1 MKNSNILEENN
12 FTAEIKDGKHLI
24 FELEQ
29 RSYGMPVMEVSEV
42 NKLIKITHTPNTPGF
57 VKGIINLRGRII
69 PVLDLRLKFGMSE
82 KEYDSETCII
92 IVNAWTGEVKRHMGI
107 IVDKVSE
114 VYDIPVSEIDPPPDY
129 GTRLED
135 SIFTGIGKIK
145 GKLVMLINL
154 KKLLYSE
161 KIVKVD
167 EIGVENGLD

>member
-1 MKNSNILEENN
+1 MKNNDTFEGKN
-12 FTAEIKDGKHLI
+12 FKTEITDGKHLI

-42 NKLIKITHTPNTPGF
+42 NKLIKITHTPNTPEF

-69 PVLDLRLKFGMSE
+69 PVLDLRLKFGMPE
-82 KEYDSETCII
+82 KEYDVETCII
-92 IVNAWTGEVKRHMGI
+92 IVNVLVGTTKKQMGV

-114 VYDIPVSEIDPPPDY
+114 VYDIPLSEIDAPPDY

-154 KKLLYSE
+154 KKLLYSKE
-161 KIVKVD
+161 IVKLD
-167 EIGVENGLD
+167 KIGV